1 MDISMMDCAEQEHL
15 YKESNLEVVVPGTSE
30 MLKSNLHWWLT
41 GRQMQFQFLYIPLFP
56 ALVKGQTSRQE
67 DYQESEVNMYRH
79 AGALICMEDTW
90 VLLQMETP
98 LLQRV
103 ISPRF
108 FSATL
113 TIIARKKTS
122 LNVKFLEHC
131 SVSTEWIFN
140 TIFSV
145 LLAELECK

>member
-1 MDISMMDCAEQEHL
+1 
-15 YKESNLEVVVPGTSE
+15 
-30 MLKSNLHWWLT
+30 
-41 GRQMQFQFLYIPLFP
+41 MQFQFLYIPLFP

-140 TIFSV
+140 TIFSL